1 MAQKVALATGDWN
14 VAATWLDA
22 VNTPT
27 IHASTNNTINTTG
40 IFGQTLV
47 AANTNNILG
56 FLVYPVASWSG
67 KTITFTLQANSVD
80 TPTTIVIN
88 GSDLNLN
95 QPLFLKLSAPYAK
108 TAGVTYRLKAQT
120 NTSTCTIAQSSTA
133 SQFACMILEAAS
145 AAPAVG
151 DSVYYCCPNSNTD
164 ITVTITD
171 TSAVCGNNATLSA
184 AGAFMTTNRAWD
196 MAIQG
201 SGGVNN
207 IANLKFD
214 PNANTK
220 LDPQNSAWI
229 AVNAKVEQKPTSAY
243 TSKVSPTIGATL
255 SQSLSWNFTQGALYD
270 IQGVGLTTSDNWKS
284 TFVSGLGTAASPA
297 VVTTGTGSEWKVGDF
312 LALAPTDNT
321 STNYNN
327 FEYRYIISKPTDD
340 SMVLSSTSGGSE
352 NALVNTH
359 TGGYVFNNDAG
370 KNVEWKP
377 SDNRLWSVGSLN
389 TAATNSN
396 SKFRWAKITN
406 MYSNGGSAKGGFW
419 ITGGQPL
426 IEYISLS
433 RPDYSPT
440 TELFNQFVNNV
451 NIVDNN
457 IKGLFAFG
465 GTVTAQAGVLKFDA
479 VNGTYT
485 DCWVVDTTKSG
496 ISASGPVTTMNNC
509 GWIACNKGNLDL
521 WGGFATYGP
530 AIVLNDC
537 EGHCNRK
544 SGIIFYTSSP
554 DLVANRY
561 LSGTKG
567 SNAGFASCGNTPLYV
582 TALFND
588 VYKHSSEILM
598 STNNFVGQSQM
609 VLSNING
616 VAYENAKLTK
626 NGEAHIT
633 GAGLADTTI
642 PVLGSY
648 AYRHD
653 PLTTVGMKYRYTQIA
668 SPGSNFLTYG
678 KIWGNSAFVSDGATS
693 ITVDLYMPGQVE
705 GVDTPTDSVTMT
717 KTTSKTSANAQ
728 FNLKGYYSGSIPS
741 DALIVVTIKNPNAT
755 PNVYAYIGDI
765 LNANN
770 DVTKFKVMYQGQP
783 SLRMPE
789 TAGESGV
796 IATAVTAGVWGDNS
810 VYPVG
815 TKGKAMI
822 DMESNT
828 DATQAKVD
836 VL

>member
-1 MAQKVALATGDWN
+1 MAQKVALTTGDWN
-14 VAATWLDA
+14 SASTWLDA
-22 VNTPT
+22 VNAPT

-56 FLVYPVASWSG
+56 FLVYPVASWAG

-80 TPTTIVIN
+80 TAITIAIN
-88 GSDLNLN
+88 GSNVNLN
-95 QPLFLKLSAPYAK
+95 QPLFLKLAAPYAK
-108 TAGVTYRLKAQT
+108 TIGVTYRLKAQT
-120 NTSTCTIAQSSTA
+120 NTSTCTIAQSATA

-145 AAPAVG
+145 SAPASG
-151 DSVYYCCPNSNTD
+151 DSIYYCCPNSNTD
-164 ITVTITD
+164 LTVNITD
-171 TSAVCGNNATLSA
+171 TSAVCGDNTTLSV
-184 AGAFMTTNRAWD
+184 AGAFMTSNRAWD
-196 MAIQG
+196 MAVQG
-201 SGGVNN
+201 SGAVNN

-214 PNANTK
+214 PNANTQ
-220 LDPQNSAWI
+220 LDPRNSGWI
-229 AVNAKVEQKPTSAY
+229 AANAKIEQKPGSAY
-243 TSKVSPTIGATL
+243 ISKVAPTIGVTL
-255 SQSLSWNFTQGALYD
+255 DRAHSFVFQQGSLHD
-270 IQGVGLTTSDNWKS
+270 IQGVGLSTPANWKS
-284 TFVSGLGTAASPA
+284 KFISGLGTAASPA
-297 VVTTGTGSEWKVGDF
+297 AVTPGTGSEWKVGDL

-327 FEYRYIISKPTDD
+327 FEYRYIISKPTADT
-340 SMVLSSTSGGSE
+340 MVLSSTPGGPE

-705 GVDTPTDSVTMT
+705 GVDTPTDTVTMT
-717 KTTSKTSANAQ
+717 KTTTKTSANAQ

-741 DALIVVTIKNPNAT
+741 DALIVITIKNPNAT

-796 IATAVTAGVWGDNS
+796 IATAVVTGVWSDTNS
-810 VYPVG
+810 YPANSKG
-815 TKGKAMI
+815 GILAKTKKLAAFI
-822 DMESNT
+822 RNT
-828 DATQAKVD
+828 M
-836 VL
+836 